1 MRNDRHPFLRA
12 MIVSLLLYWATPEE
26 DTMQALLLMKLACI
40 LAGLVVAVV
49 LFLVSLGWLGFIIAG
64 ISVAGVVTLAKKS

>member
-12 MIVSLLLYWATPEE
+12 MIVGLLLYQATPEE

>member
-1 MRNDRHPFLRA
+1 ML
-12 MIVSLLLYWATPEE
+12 VSYFTRLLAEE
-26 DTMQALLLMKLACI
+26 DTMTGLLLIKLACL
-40 LAGLVVAVV
+40 LAALVVAVV